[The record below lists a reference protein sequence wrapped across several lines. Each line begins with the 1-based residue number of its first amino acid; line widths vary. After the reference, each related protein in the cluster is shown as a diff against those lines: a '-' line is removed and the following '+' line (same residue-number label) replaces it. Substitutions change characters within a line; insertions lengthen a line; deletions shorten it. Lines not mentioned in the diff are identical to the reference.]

1 VADDHPDQ
9 RELSGL
15 WFLAGRSN
23 LMLRLVSSLVL
34 APLAVAAAYAGGP
47 VFLAF
52 WTVAAVIVL
61 WEWDTLVCAHD
72 RNSVL
77 TIGVVALVGAALLM
91 AFDWSGTAVTL
102 VALSLF
108 GVATLASRARRGW
121 CVVGTAYAAALLI
134 APVVLRDDPNFGFTA
149 ILVVFVI
156 VWLTDIVAYFTGR
169 ALGGPKLMPRVSPN
183 KTWSGAIGGTLAG
196 TAGGVLVAGGF
207 NNVEIVLVALALSLA
222 SQGGDLFE
230 SAVKRRFS
238 AKDASQ
244 LIPGHGG
251 LMDRLDGFI
260 AAVLAGVLIG
270 LFHAGF
276 DAPARGL
283 VVW

>member
-1 VADDHPDQ
+1 VAGDHPDQ
-9 RELSGL
+9 RELSGP
-15 WFLAGRSN
+15 WYLAGRNN

-34 APLAVAAAYAGGP
+34 APLAVAAAYAGGL

-52 WTVAAVIVL
+52 WTIAALIVL

-72 RNSVL
+72 RNPVL

-108 GVATLASRARRGW
+108 GVAILASRARRRW
-121 CVVGTAYAAALLI
+121 CIAGTAYAAALLI
-134 APVVLRDDPNFGFTA
+134 APVVLRDDAHFGFMA
-149 ILVVFVI
+149 ILFVFVI

-196 TAGGVLVAGGF
+196 TAGGVLVSGDF
-207 NNVEIVLVALALSLA
+207 NNVNIALVALALSLA

-260 AAVLAGVLIG
+260 AAVVVGVLIG

-276 DAPARGL
+276 GAPARGL
-283 VVW
+283 MVW